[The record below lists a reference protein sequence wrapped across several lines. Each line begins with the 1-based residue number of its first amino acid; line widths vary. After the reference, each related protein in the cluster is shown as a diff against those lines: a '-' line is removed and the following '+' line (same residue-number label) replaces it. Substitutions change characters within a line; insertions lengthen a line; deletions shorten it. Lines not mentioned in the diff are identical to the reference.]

1 VTGLTAPR
9 AGAREQGCTRDGHR
23 VALRTLA
30 GMTTTS
36 GPSAAPRLR
45 ANMAGV
51 PAYVAG
57 KPAVARDGLEVF
69 KLSSNENPFPPLP
82 SVLTAITRAAAG
94 VNRYPDPAAT
104 AMLAAVA
111 QRWDVGVENLVAA
124 TGSVRLLA
132 QLAEITCAPGDEVVY
147 AWRSFESYPITAAIS
162 DATPVEVPLTAEAR
176 HDLPAMLAA
185 VTERTRL
192 VILCS
197 PNNPTGPALRRG
209 ELDEFLAA
217 VPGDVLVVLDEAYR
231 EFVDDP
237 EVPDGLDLFREH
249 PNVVVLRTFSK
260 AYGLA
265 GLRIGVAVAHPDVAG
280 TLRRASTP
288 FGVSAVAQAAVVASL
303 QTAAEAELMD
313 RVSVLVAERNRLVPA
328 LREQGWPVPDAQ
340 GNFFWLPVGERALEL
355 ADAFAAEGLVV
366 RAFAG
371 AGIRVTV
378 AERAANDRFLEVAAG
393 LVP

>member
-1 VTGLTAPR
+1 
-9 AGAREQGCTRDGHR
+9 
-23 VALRTLA
+23 
-30 GMTTTS
+30 MTELS
-36 GPSAAPRLR
+36 PSPRLR
-45 ANMAGV
+45 ANMAKV

-82 SVLTAITRAAAG
+82 SVLTAITRAAAD

-111 QRWDVGVENLVAA
+111 ARYGVDPGNLAAA

-162 DATPVEVPLTAEAR
+162 DATPIEVPLTADAR
-176 HDLPAMLAA
+176 HDLPAMLGAI
-185 VTERTRL
+185 TGRTRL

-197 PNNPTGPALRRG
+197 PNNPTGPALRRT
-209 ELDEFLAA
+209 ELEEFLAQ
-217 VPGDVLVVLDEAYR
+217 VPADVLVVLDEAYR

-237 EVPDGLDLFREH
+237 QVPDGIDVFRAH

-265 GLRIGVAVAHPDVAG
+265 GLRIGVAVAHPEVAA

-288 FGVSAVAQAAVVASL
+288 FGVSAIAQAAVIASL
-303 QTAAEAELMD
+303 QAESELFD
-313 RVSVLVAERNRLVPA
+313 RVSAIVAERNALVSG
-328 LREQGWPVPDAQ
+328 LREQGWDVPDAQ
-340 GNFFWLPVGERALEL
+340 GNFFWLPTGERTLEL
-355 ADAFAAEGLVV
+355 ADAFGAEGLVV
-366 RAFAG
+366 RAFDG

-378 AERAANDRFLEVAAG
+378 AEPAANARFLEVAGKVLAQLG
-393 LVP
+393 

>member
-1 VTGLTAPR
+1 
-9 AGAREQGCTRDGHR
+9 
-23 VALRTLA
+23 
-30 GMTTTS
+30 MTTIPGT
-36 GPSAAPRLR
+36 SAAPRLR

-57 KPAVARDGLEVF
+57 KPAVAREGLEVF
-69 KLSSNENPFPPLP
+69 KLSSNENPYPPLP
-82 SVLTAITRAAAG
+82 SVLTAISRAAAD

-104 AMLAAVA
+104 AMLTAVA
-111 QRWDVGVENLVAA
+111 TRWGVAVENLAAA

-132 QLAEITCAPGDEVVY
+132 QLAEITCAPGDEIVY
-147 AWRSFESYPITAAIS
+147 AWRAFESYPIVAAIS
-162 DATPVEVPLTAEAR
+162 DATTVEVPLTADAR

-185 VTERTRL
+185 ITGRTRL

-209 ELDEFLAA
+209 ELSGFLDR
-217 VPGDVLVVLDEAYR
+217 VPADVLVVLDEAYR

-237 EVPDGLDLFREH
+237 DVPDGVEVFREH

-265 GLRIGVAVAHPDVAG
+265 GLRIGVALAHPDVAS
-280 TLRRASTP
+280 TLRRSSTP
-288 FGVSAVAQAAVVASL
+288 FGVSAIAQAAVVASL
-303 QTAAEAELMD
+303 QTAAEAELME
-313 RVSVLVAERNRLVPA
+313 RVGALVAERNRVVA
-328 LREQGWPVPDAQ
+328 GLREQGWDVPAAQ

-371 AGIRVTV
+371 AGVRVTV
-378 AERAANDRFLEVAAG
+378 AETAANDRFLEVAAT
-393 LVP
+393 LVS

>member
-1 VTGLTAPR
+1 
-9 AGAREQGCTRDGHR
+9 
-23 VALRTLA
+23 
-30 GMTTTS
+30 MT
-36 GPSAAPRLR
+36 SASSPLVPRLR
-45 ANMAGV
+45 ANMAKV

-69 KLSSNENPFPPLP
+69 KLSSNENPYPPLP
-82 SVLTAITRAAAG
+82 SVVTAITRAASR

-104 AMLAAVA
+104 QMVA
-111 QRWDVGVENLVAA
+111 TIARRWGVGPENLAAA

-147 AWRSFESYPITAAIS
+147 AWRSFEAYPITAVIS
-162 DATPVEVPLTAEAR
+162 DAVAVEVPLTADAR

-192 VILCS
+192 VVLCS

-209 ELDEFLAA
+209 ELEDFLAG
-217 VPGDVLVVLDEAYR
+217 VPRDVVVVLDEAYR

-237 EVPDGLDLFREH
+237 EVPDGVDVFREH

-265 GLRIGVAVAHPDVAG
+265 GLRVGVAVGHPEVAG

-288 FGVSAVAQAAVVASL
+288 FGVSSIAQAAVVASL
-303 QTAAEAELMD
+303 QEAAEAELLD
-313 RVSVLVAERNRLVPA
+313 RVSALVAERRALVEG
-328 LREQGWPVPDAQ
+328 LRAQGWPVPDAQ
-340 GNFFWLPVGERALEL
+340 GNFFWLPVGDRAVAL
-355 ADAFAAEGLVV
+355 AEAFAREGLVV

-371 AGIRVTV
+371 AGVRVTV
-378 AERAANDRFLEVAAG
+378 AESAANARFLDVAATLLPEYG
-393 LVP
+393 

>member
-1 VTGLTAPR
+1 
-9 AGAREQGCTRDGHR
+9 
-23 VALRTLA
+23 
-30 GMTTTS
+30 MTTP
-36 GPSAAPRLR
+36 PSTPAVPRLR

-57 KPAVARDGLEVF
+57 KPAVAREGLEVF

-82 SVLTAITRAAAG
+82 SVLTAITRAAAT

-111 QRWDVGVENLVAA
+111 QRWGVGVENLAAA

-147 AWRSFESYPITAAIS
+147 AWRAFEAYPIIAAIA
-162 DATPVEVPLTAEAR
+162 DTTPVEVPLTAEAR

-197 PNNPTGPALRRG
+197 PNNPTGPALRRE
-209 ELDEFLAA
+209 ELTAFLAA
-217 VPGDVLVVLDEAYR
+217 VPRDVLVVLDEAYR

-237 EVPDGLDLFREH
+237 QVPDGVDVFREH

-265 GLRIGVAVAHPDVAG
+265 GLRVGVAVAHPDVAA
-280 TLRRASTP
+280 TLRKSATP

-303 QTAAEAELMD
+303 QTAAEAELME
-313 RVSVLVAERNRLVPA
+313 RVSVLVAERGRVVA
-328 LREQGWPVPDAQ
+328 GLREQGWDVPDAQ
-340 GNFFWLPVGERALEL
+340 GNFLWLPVGERAVAL
-355 ADAFAAEGLVV
+355 AEAFAAEGLVV

-378 AERAANDRFLEVAAG
+378 AETEANDRLLRVAAG
-393 LVP
+393 LLDAQRAGAAVSS

>member
-1 VTGLTAPR
+1 
-9 AGAREQGCTRDGHR
+9 
-23 VALRTLA
+23 
-30 GMTTTS
+30 
-36 GPSAAPRLR
+36 
-45 ANMAGV
+45 MAKV

-82 SVLTAITRAAAG
+82 SVLTAITRAAAS

-104 AMLAAVA
+104 AMVGAIAR
-111 QRWDVGVENLVAA
+111 RWGVEVDKLAAA

-162 DATPVEVPLTAEAR
+162 DATGVEVPLTADAR

-185 VTERTRL
+185 ITERTRL

-197 PNNPTGPALRRG
+197 PNNPTGPALRRA
-209 ELDEFLAA
+209 ELTDFLAA
-217 VPGDVLVVLDEAYR
+217 VPRDVLVVLDEAYR

-237 EVPDGLDLFREH
+237 EVPDGVEVFRAH

-265 GLRIGVAVAHPDVAG
+265 GLRIGAAVAHPDVAA

-288 FGVSAVAQAAVVASL
+288 FGVSAIAQAAVVASL
-303 QTAAEAELMD
+303 QDAAEAELME
-313 RVSVLVAERNRLVPA
+313 RVQAVVAERNVLVA
-328 LREQGWPVPDAQ
+328 GLREQGWDVPDAQ
-340 GNFFWLPVGERALEL
+340 GNFFWLPVGDRALEL

-371 AGIRVTV
+371 AGLRVTV
-378 AERAANDRFLEVAAG
+378 AEPEANARFLEVAGKVLAEIS
-393 LVP
+393 

>member
-1 VTGLTAPR
+1 
-9 AGAREQGCTRDGHR
+9 
-23 VALRTLA
+23 
-30 GMTTTS
+30 MTTIPSTS
-36 GPSAAPRLR
+36 VAPRLR

-57 KPAVARDGLEVF
+57 KPAVAREGLEVF

-82 SVLTAITRAAAG
+82 SVLTAITRAAAS

-104 AMLAAVA
+104 VMLAAVGE
-111 QRWDVGVENLVAA
+111 RWGVEVESLAAA

-147 AWRSFESYPITAAIS
+147 AWRAFESYPIVAAIS
-162 DATPVEVPLTAEAR
+162 DAVPVEVPLTADAR

-185 VTERTRL
+185 ITERTRL

-197 PNNPTGPALRRG
+197 PNNPTGPALRRD
-209 ELDEFLAA
+209 ELTEFLSQ
-217 VPGDVLVVLDEAYR
+217 VPADVVVVLDEAYR

-237 EVPDGLDLFREH
+237 QVPDGVDVFRAH

-265 GLRIGVAVAHPDVAG
+265 GLRIGVAVAHPDVAA
-280 TLRRASTP
+280 TLRRSSTP
-288 FGVSAVAQAAVVASL
+288 FGVSGIAQAAVVASL
-303 QTAAEAELMD
+303 QTAAEAELME
-313 RVSVLVAERNRLVPA
+313 RVAALVAERNRVVTG
-328 LREQGWPVPDAQ
+328 LRAQGWDVPDAQ
-340 GNFFWLPVGERALEL
+340 GNFLWLPVGEATAEMT
-355 ADAFAAEGLVV
+355 DAFAAEGLVV
-366 RAFAG
+366 RGFAG

-378 AERAANDRFLEVAAG
+378 AETAANDRFLEVAET
-393 LVP
+393 LLP